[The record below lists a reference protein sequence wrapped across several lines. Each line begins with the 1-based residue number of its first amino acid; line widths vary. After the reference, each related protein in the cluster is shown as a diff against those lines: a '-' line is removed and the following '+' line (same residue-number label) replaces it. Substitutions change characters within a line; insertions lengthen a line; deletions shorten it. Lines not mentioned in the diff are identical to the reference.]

1 MVALIILNI
10 ILIILLIFLVIYL
23 FRNKKGDAKNIC
35 TNDEECDVEICEY
48 EKKKNKKTDRVFE
61 KTDRVFEGRFVTDE
75 EYLQIKNSKRS
86 DISIL
91 LEEVNSE
98 YEHLKELNK

>member
-61 KTDRVFEGRFVTDE
+61 GRFVTDE

-98 YEHLKELNK
+98 YEHLKELNDIK

>member
-1 MVALIILNI
+1 
-10 ILIILLIFLVIYL
+10 VIYL

-48 EKKKNKKTDRVFE
+48 EKKKNK